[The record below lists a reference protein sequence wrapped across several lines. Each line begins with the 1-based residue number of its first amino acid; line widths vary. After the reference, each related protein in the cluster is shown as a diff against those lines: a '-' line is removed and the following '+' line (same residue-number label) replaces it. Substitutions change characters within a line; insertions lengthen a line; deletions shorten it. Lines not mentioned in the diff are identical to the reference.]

1 MAEEAA
7 AAEVA
12 APSESVEVE
21 VPGSGWTSG
30 MSEASQGFVENK
42 GWTSADQALESYQ
55 HLEKTMRAPAD
66 QVVRLPKEDDAE
78 GWGDVYT
85 RLGRPE
91 EPAGYKLNEAEV
103 PEGVPDFTP
112 RLREWAHEAGLSQNQ
127 TSQIHEKGQA
137 RLVEMTQEAEAQRL
151 EQSAAGEQDLRREWG
166 EAWDANVANGK
177 RFVQSFKIDQDTLG
191 KLESALGTAGLYK
204 LAADIGRGL
213 GEHGMPTG
221 AEDDGGGL
229 TFGMPPA
236 SAKAKIA
243 DLSLDKDFMDQYM
256 DGRKEAVARMTRL
269 HSLAHPDVA
278 GSE

>member
-1 MAEEAA
+1 MFWQYRPEYLSFESPGYNLGALDGEPTPRFEAA
-7 AAEVA
+7 AQAVEENVHVVGASSLAAGHLTLVPELKAELA
-12 APSESVEVE
+12 
-21 VPGSGWTSG
+21 
-30 MSEASQGFVENK
+30 
-42 GWTSADQALESYQ
+42 
-55 HLEKTMRAPAD
+55 
-66 QVVRLPKEDDAE
+66 
-78 GWGDVYT
+78 

-127 TSQIHEKGQA
+127 TSQIHEKFQA
-137 RLVEMTQEAEAQRL
+137 RLTEMTQEAEAQRL
-151 EQSAAGEQDLRREWG
+151 EQSAADEQDLRREWG

-213 GEHGMPTG
+213 GEHGMPPG

-229 TFGMPPA
+229 TFGMTPA

-243 DLSLDKDFMDQYM
+243 DLSLD
-256 DGRKEAVARMTRL
+256 
-269 HSLAHPDVA
+269 
-278 GSE
+278 

>member
-21 VPGSGWTSG
+21 VPSWTSG
-30 MSEASQGFVENK
+30 LNEDGQGFVENK
-42 GWTSADQALESYQ
+42 GWTSADQMLDSYQ
-55 HLEKTMRAPAD
+55 HLEKTVGAPAD

-91 EPAGYKLNEAEV
+91 EPAGYKLNEVAV

-127 TSQIHEKGQA
+127 TSQIHEKFQA
-137 RLVEMTQEAEAQRL
+137 RLVEMSGELQNQQAEQAAAE
-151 EQSAAGEQDLRREWG
+151 EQALRKEWG
-166 EAWDANVANGK
+166 SAWDENLNAGR
-177 RFVQSFKIDQDTLG
+177 RFRERFKINDEMTD
-191 KLESALGTAGLYK
+191 KLESALGLRGL
-204 LAADIGRGL
+204 LELSAAIGRGL

-229 TFGMPPA
+229 TFGMTPA